1 LTVAE
6 KMSFWKNNKER
17 KKKEKNGNILG
28 KEQSGAINK
37 IGLNLYSQILS
48 EAIEKMKS

>member
-28 KEQSGAINK
+28 KD
-37 IGLNLYSQILS
+37 
-48 EAIEKMKS
+48 EKYQKHVRSHLF